1 MCDDDFGDFGG
12 DYMDEDS
19 FEDSFEENPETDDM
33 CGADSDL
40 DGEQDQ
46 ADSDEF
52 TARDTFFIG
61 SIVGNAYEEGLDE
74 RRRRELLRKK
84 TKKQDE

>member
-1 MCDDDFGDFGG
+1 MCDDDFGDDFGDDG
-12 DYMDEDS
+12 FMDNDS
-19 FEDSFEENPETDDM
+19 FEDSLEENLETDDM

-40 DGEQDQ
+40 ANDSDQ

-52 TARDTFFIG
+52 TARDAFFVG
-61 SIVGNAYEEGLDE
+61 SIVGNAYEEDLDE

-84 TKKQDE
+84 KR